1 MTRSDAHVK
10 EMMSAP
16 VVHVAPHATVAQAL
30 RAMID
35 HDIGA
40 IVVVEGETAVGIFTE
55 RDLTRRILDD
65 EGLLSR
71 EVREVMST
79 PVTTVGPD
87 DQVSLVVKLMSE
99 RKIRRVPVVE
109 DDRLAGIVTERDL
122 LQWIHGDLEDQSS
135 T

>member
-55 RDLTRRILDD
+55 RDLSRRILDD
-65 EGLLSR
+65 PDLLSR
-71 EVREVMST
+71 EVSEVMST
-79 PVTTVGPD
+79 PVTTVGSD
-87 DQVSLVVKLMSE
+87 DHAALVAKVMSE
-99 RKIRRVPVVE
+99 RKVRRVPVVE
-109 DDRLAGIVTERDL
+109 DDRLVGIVTERDL
-122 LQWIHGDLEDQSS
+122 LHWVDAAAPE
-135 T
+135 

>member
-1 MTRSDAHVK
+1 MTKSDAHVK

-30 RAMID
+30 RSMID

-40 IVVVEGETAVGIFTE
+40 IVVVEGETAVGVFTE

-79 PVTTVGPD
+79 PVTTVGRD

-99 RKIRRVPVVE
+99 KKIRRVPVVE
-109 DDRLAGIVTERDL
+109 DDRLVGVVTERDL
-122 LQWIHGDLEDQSS
+122 LQWVDAAATD
-135 T
+135 

>member
-30 RAMID
+30 RSMID

-40 IVVVEGETAVGIFTE
+40 IVVVEGETAVGVFTE

-79 PVTTVGPD
+79 PVTTVGSD
-87 DQVSLVVKLMSE
+87 DHAALVAKVMSE
-99 RKIRRVPVVE
+99 RKVRRVPVVE
-109 DDRLAGIVTERDL
+109 DDRLVGIVTERDL
-122 LQWIHGDLEDQSS
+122 LHWVDAAAPE
-135 T
+135 

>member
-1 MTRSDAHVK
+1 MTKSDAYVK

-30 RAMID
+30 RAMVD

-40 IVVVEGETAVGIFTE
+40 IVVVEGKTAVGVFTE

-87 DQVSLVVKLMSE
+87 DEVVLVVELMAE
-99 RKIRRVPVVE
+99 KKIRRVPVVE
-109 DDRLAGIVTERDL
+109 EDRLVGIVTERDL
-122 LQWIHGDLEDQSS
+122 LQWVDAAATD
-135 T
+135 